1 MRRRLISLLVS
12 IVMIIGIMP
21 LTAFADDANFA
32 GSGTQDNPWLISTV
46 EDLQKLAE
54 TVNNGEDYSGKY
66 FEQTSDL
73 DLTGV
78 NWEPIGYT
86 NGDEDS
92 PGYYFS
98 GNYDGKNHYISN
110 ITSTGKADVSGQTTV
125 GIFGCLIEG
134 SVSNL
139 HVKNAD
145 FSATGYGWGY
155 ATAGGIVGIA
165 LVSKI
170 TNCSVENSK
179 ISSKRE
185 PDNTNGAGGVVG
197 YSAYS
202 SL

>member
-86 NGDEDS
+86 DG
-92 PGYYFS
+92 GYYFS
-98 GNYDGKNHYISN
+98 GNYDGKI
-110 ITSTGKADVSGQTTV
+110 ITYP
-125 GIFGCLIEG
+125 I
-134 SVSNL
+134 
-139 HVKNAD
+139 
-145 FSATGYGWGY
+145 
-155 ATAGGIVGIA
+155 
-165 LVSKI
+165 
-170 TNCSVENSK
+170 
-179 ISSKRE
+179 
-185 PDNTNGAGGVVG
+185 
-197 YSAYS
+197 
-202 SL
+202 